1 MIFQP
6 AAQQLSVQNPRPYDL
21 RHSLASLLFA
31 EGRNPAEI
39 AEFMGHTLQALL
51 STYTHV
57 IVELRGA
64 ERRDAEDLIKE
75 ARKPGGHILVRHE
88 SIVAQ
93 PVEEK
98 MP

>member
-1 MIFQP
+1 
-6 AAQQLSVQNPRPYDL
+6 
-21 RHSLASLLFA
+21 
-31 EGRNPAEI
+31 
-39 AEFMGHTLQALL
+39 MGHTLQALL